1 MQDQAAQFPI
11 QPFVK
16 LAQANMELLAR
27 FSTSPEVLSQSA
39 AITKNLIQQSQQV
52 ATSLMQSTAFMELT
66 QGVLEN
72 YTEFLTE
79 WSRSSMT
86 SLVQVPAA
94 MVARAQE
101 AANVVDVAEA
111 RGRRSRRA

>member
-11 QPFVK
+11 QPFIK
-16 LAQANMELLAR
+16 LAQANMELFAR
-27 FSTSPEVLSQSA
+27 FSTSPEVLSQST
-39 AITKNLIQQSQQV
+39 AITKSLIEQSQQA
-52 ATSLMQSTAFMELT
+52 ATSLVQSTAFMQLA

-72 YTEFLTE
+72 YTEFVTE

-86 SLVQVPAA
+86 ALVQAPAA

-101 AANVVDVAEA
+101 AANVIDVTEA

>member
-11 QPFVK
+11 QPFIK

-27 FSTSPEVLSQSA
+27 FSTSPEVLAQSA
-39 AITKNLIQQSQQV
+39 AITKNLIQQSQQA
-52 ATSLMQSTAFMELT
+52 ATSLMQSTAFMQFT

-72 YTEFLTE
+72 YTEFVTE
-79 WSRSSMT
+79 WSQSSMT
-86 SLVQVPAA
+86 ALAQAPAA
-94 MVARAQE
+94 MIARAQE

-111 RGRRSRRA
+111 RSRRSRRA